1 MSEYDAG
8 PGRAIAMNDRHSM
21 DALGNRSVEWPSA
34 VVGTALILML
44 GGVIVAGVL
53 RYPNVDDA
61 LKLFGGF
68 SAIVGVI
75 TGAFV
80 SYFFTRGT
88 VQQANQAAAEH
99 AERADTEAKNAAVA
113 RKALTM
119 TVGKL
124 APKDYAE
131 IEKEPAFREALNAA

>member
-1 MSEYDAG
+1 ME
-8 PGRAIAMNDRHSM
+8 DRR
-21 DALGNRSVEWPSA
+21 LGASSSRLVEWPSA
-34 VVGTALILML
+34 IVGTALILML

-53 RYPNVDDA
+53 RYPVDDA
-61 LKLFGGF
+61 LKLFSGF

-99 AERADTEAKNAAVA
+99 AERADVEAKNAAVA

-119 TVGKL
+119 T
-124 APKDYAE
+124 
-131 IEKEPAFREALNAA
+131 